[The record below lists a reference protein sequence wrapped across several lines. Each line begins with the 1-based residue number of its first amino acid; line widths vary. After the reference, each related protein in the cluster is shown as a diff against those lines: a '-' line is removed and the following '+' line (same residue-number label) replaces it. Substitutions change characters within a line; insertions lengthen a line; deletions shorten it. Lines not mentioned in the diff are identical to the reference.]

1 MSYYNPYRAKAIQ
14 NQQKAQSKSQAK
26 TQQQQPARQQV
37 RDDFGDEWVGKEVES
52 EVVKG
57 ANVTVLRGRVAGVS
71 RYWLKMAVDGQTIY
85 VNKAFILSIKPLE
98 MKDGVPGG
106 PNAGGQSARQ

>member
-1 MSYYNPYRAKAIQ
+1 MSGHPHW
-14 NQQKAQSKSQAK
+14 SQAR
-26 TQQQQPARQQV
+26 QQQQRQQTLAKQGRQEHKV
-37 RDDFGDEWVGKEVES
+37 RDDFGDEWVDKEVES

-57 ANVTVLRGRVAGVS
+57 ANVTVLRGKVAGVS

-98 MKDGVPGG
+98 MKDGQGG
-106 PNAGGQSARQ
+106 PNAGEQSFKAR